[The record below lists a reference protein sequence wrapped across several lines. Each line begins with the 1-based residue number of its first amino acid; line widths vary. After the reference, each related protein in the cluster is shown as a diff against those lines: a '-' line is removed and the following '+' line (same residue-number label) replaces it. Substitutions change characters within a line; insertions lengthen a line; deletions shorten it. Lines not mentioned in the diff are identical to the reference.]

1 MVKTKV
7 TDIEY
12 FDPCVPSYSGWSET
26 EFDTW
31 DEKELAELWW
41 NFCLE
46 EGLISI
52 DKKEIEEDDYE

>member
-7 TDIEY
+7 TDISFY
-12 FDPCVPSYSGWSET
+12 NDIDNLHFNDET

-41 NFCLE
+41 DFCKE
-46 EGLISI
+46 NNLITI
-52 DKKEIEEDDYE
+52 IKKEIEEEDYE